1 MGHGTQHCAFL
12 KETRSAWASGSAAVL
27 LDYVISWSP
36 PLHVLTCRRAD
47 HGLLHCSVTS
57 EFLLLPVSC
66 HLATSC
72 SHWPHLSP
80 LTGHR
85 SCCLNFPPAAQM
97 CDLTPKGDPM
107 SSGCC
112 GEPQGTGEGEWP
124 HALGHLRAL
133 HGGALPPALGATR
146 VTGMAAQRPRHLQ
159 GLSYCHP
166 LLLHRLLGRAASGR
180 VQSTIVGSFSAEAP
194 FKPRAAITVCR
205 MGTQRNPHLHT
216 QSGPS
221 QGNRTVV
228 LSATLTDGLGWGS
241 RWVSPHP

>member
-1 MGHGTQHCAFL
+1 M
-12 KETRSAWASGSAAVL
+12 
-27 LDYVISWSP
+27 SWSP
-36 PLHVLTCRRAD
+36 PLHVLTSRRAD

-85 SCCLNFPPAAQM
+85 SCCLNFPPVAQM

-112 GEPQGTGEGEWP
+112 GEPQGTGGGEWP
-124 HALGHLRAL
+124 HPLAHLRAL
-133 HGGALPPALGATR
+133 PSGALPPALGTPC
-146 VTGMAAQRPRHLQ
+146 VTGMAAQRPHHLQ

-180 VQSTIVGSFSAEAP
+180 VQSTIVGGCSAEAS

-205 MGTQRNPHLHT
+205 MGTQRDPHLHT
-216 QSGPS
+216 VGALPREIGLWHSVRPVRHLLTGWAGAVVGSHPTLETS
-221 QGNRTVV
+221 RESPVWGARVWALVKNRQ
-228 LSATLTDGLGWGS
+228 
-241 RWVSPHP
+241 